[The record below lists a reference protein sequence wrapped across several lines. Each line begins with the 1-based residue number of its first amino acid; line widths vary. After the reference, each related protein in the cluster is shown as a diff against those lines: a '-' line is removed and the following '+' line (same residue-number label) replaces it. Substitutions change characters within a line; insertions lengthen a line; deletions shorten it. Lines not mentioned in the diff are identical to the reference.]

1 MPRAIERAR
10 QRSVR
15 MRQEEKQEAAG
26 IEELI
31 ENVSELPTLPS
42 VVTRITAMTS
52 NPQTNAADIG
62 KLISNDPSLSSKILR
77 LVNSA
82 YYGFPRK
89 INSVTKAIV
98 LLGFNKV
105 KNIALS
111 ASVVEAF
118 KGAGMP
124 SKFDFYKF
132 WEHSVAVG
140 IAAEVAA
147 KHYSPKSIDD
157 AFVGGLL
164 HDVGKVVIASFTPDE
179 SNQIFELAEAN
190 KTTFSK
196 ACEEVLGIHEGE
208 VGARLSEHW
217 NFPEVLAHP
226 IRYTVRPQST
236 RQMRDVLG
244 CVHLGDILASALG
257 MTGAGDFAM
266 PLIDWGV
273 WDDLKLDE
281 DSIEQLCSETLVG
294 FHNAQAFLELAS

>member
-1 MPRAIERAR
+1 MEEQSAG
-10 QRSVR
+10 
-15 MRQEEKQEAAG
+15 QEAG

-89 INSVTKAIV
+89 ITSVTKAIV

-118 KGAGMP
+118 KGSGKP
-124 SKFDFYKF
+124 PEFDFYKF

-140 IAAEVAA
+140 IAAEVVA

-164 HDVGKVVIASFTPDE
+164 HDVGKVVIASFMPE
-179 SNQIFELAEAN
+179 ASSIFELAKEN
-190 KTTFSK
+190 RTTFSK
-196 ACEEVLGIHEGE
+196 AAEEILGMHEGE

-217 NFPEVLAHP
+217 NFPEVLVHP
-226 IRYTVRPQST
+226 IRYTVRPQGT
-236 RQMRDVLG
+236 RQMRDVLA
-244 CVHLGDILASALG
+244 CIHLGDILVSALG
-257 MTGAGDFAM
+257 MTAAGDYAM

-281 DSIEQLCSETLVG
+281 ESIEQLCAETLVG